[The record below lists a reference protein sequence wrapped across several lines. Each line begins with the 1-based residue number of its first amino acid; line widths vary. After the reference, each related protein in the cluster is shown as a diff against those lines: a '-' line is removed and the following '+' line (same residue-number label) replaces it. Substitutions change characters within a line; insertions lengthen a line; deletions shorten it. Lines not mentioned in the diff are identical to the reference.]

1 MARPPPA
8 ASELMRY
15 LQRCTTPTG
24 ALRLAAGLALL
35 VVAACQ
41 SDKAIDQPVK
51 LTPITAPTL
60 RVQRIWGA
68 SVGDKKSVPL
78 RLGLGVSVVDNR
90 VYAAGHRGDVVAL
103 DLTSG
108 RVQWRAK
115 TRAPLSGGT
124 AASGQLVL
132 VGSSDGQLFA
142 FDAAKGA
149 ARWKVRL
156 NGEVLAAPAISERL
170 IAVRTVD
177 GKLHALSPAD
187 GHELWE
193 QEQAVPRLS
202 LRGTARPVIVGDAVL
217 CGFDNGKVLAVNM
230 NDGSVQ
236 WEATVTP
243 PHGRTELERL
253 DDIDSAVMVA
263 GQDVYAVGF
272 QGRVAMLALDTGQI
286 WWSHDASSY
295 RGLTLDGDTLY
306 VSTADGEVVAL
317 KARTGTELWRQ
328 KALLHRGLSAIAV
341 MDNFVITAD
350 FQGYVH
356 WLDKSTGNLAGRVR
370 AGTVRISNPPIV
382 AGNLVVVVNDRGR
395 INTYRVTPLAATPAR
410 AKKGKEKSS
419 KAPPPSPAPET
430 TAAPTSEP
438 AAAPTSEPPAAP
450 TPAQPAAPPGSA
462 APPTSR
468 SPPGSTTEPVP
479 APPPAGNPAE
489 GK

>member
-1 MARPPPA
+1 
-8 ASELMRY
+8 MRY
-15 LQRCTTPTG
+15 LQRSRQATRG
-24 ALRLAAGLALL
+24 LRLAAGLAA
-35 VVAACQ
+35 VVVIAACQ
-41 SDKAIDQPVK
+41 NDKAIDQPVK
-51 LTPITAPTL
+51 LTPLLAPSL

-78 RLGLGVSVVDNR
+78 RLGLGASVADNR

-103 DLTSG
+103 DLASG
-108 RVQWRAK
+108 HVLWRAN

-124 AASGQLVL
+124 AASADLVL

-142 FDAAKGA
+142 FNPANGA

-156 NGEVLAAPAISERL
+156 NGEVLAPAAISERL

-177 GKLHALSPAD
+177 GRLHALSPAD
-187 GHELWE
+187 GHELWQ

-230 NDGSVQ
+230 NDGTLQ

-295 RGLTLDGDTLY
+295 RGLTLEGDTLY

-317 KARTGTELWRQ
+317 KARTGTEIWRQ
-328 KALLHRGLSAIAV
+328 KGLLHRGLSAVAV
-341 MDNFVITAD
+341 MDNAVITAD

-356 WLDKSTGNLAGRVR
+356 WLDKSTGALAARVR
-370 AGTVRISNPPIV
+370 AGKVRISDPPLV
-382 AGNLVVVVNDRGR
+382 VGNLVVVINDRGQ
-395 INTYRVTPLAATPAR
+395 IDTYRVTPLAEAPAR
-410 AKKGKEKSS
+410 GKKAKPGPS
-419 KAPPPSPAPET
+419 KAPAPTTGPAAAPATSPA
-430 TAAPTSEP
+430 AAPATESAPNPESAAPPASGSATPPASAPASEGSTSEP
-438 AAAPTSEPPAAP
+438 AAAPNPAG
-450 TPAQPAAPPGSA
+450 TPAQ
-462 APPTSR
+462 
-468 SPPGSTTEPVP
+468 
-479 APPPAGNPAE
+479 